1 MDIRVLRYVIAVADR
16 LNFTA
21 AARALNVSQ
30 PALSQQ
36 IKLLEE
42 ELGIALFHRSSQGV
56 TLTQGG
62 RLVVDHARRVIG
74 TAASLREEVEA
85 FRGARRGR
93 LRIGVTQSFNA
104 LHFPPIL
111 AELVSEH
118 EGIDVTVLELAN
130 PRIVEGVAQGTLDIG
145 IALGRNGDPA
155 VATRP
160 LYEDRLMLACR
171 KGHRIATM
179 AAYPLADLE
188 RETLALLTDDFVT
201 TRELTS
207 FFSLH
212 GIVPGR
218 IVSLNTFAAILSL
231 VASSDC
237 LSVIPTWADRMDV
250 PMGVSFVPL
259 TPSPPRRL
267 TSIVLPAGGV
277 QTPASRLVIDKLAER
292 FSPGAWQAFGSTG
305 DPGL

>member
-1 MDIRVLRYVIAVADR
+1 MDIRVLRYVVAVADR

-36 IKLLEE
+36 IRLLEQ
-42 ELGIALFHRSSQGV
+42 ELGIALFHRLSQGV
-56 TLTQGG
+56 SLTEGG

-74 TAASLREEVEA
+74 TAANLRDEVDA

-104 LHFPPIL
+104 LHFPPVL
-111 AELVSEH
+111 AALVSAH
-118 EGIDVTVLELAN
+118 QGIEVTVLELAN

-145 IALGRNGDPA
+145 IALGGDSDPA
-155 VATRP
+155 VSTRP

-171 KGHRIATM
+171 KDHAIASM
-179 AAYPLADLE
+179 AAYPLSGLE

-201 TRELTS
+201 TRELKS
-207 FFSLH
+207 FLSLH
-212 GIVPGR
+212 GILPGR
-218 IVSLNTFAAILSL
+218 LVSLNTFAAILSL
-231 VASSDC
+231 VANSDC
-237 LSVIPTWADRMDV
+237 LSVIPTWSDRTDA

-277 QTPASRLVIDKLAER
+277 QTPAGCLLVDKLARR
-292 FSPGAWQAFGSTG
+292 FAPA
-305 DPGL
+305 